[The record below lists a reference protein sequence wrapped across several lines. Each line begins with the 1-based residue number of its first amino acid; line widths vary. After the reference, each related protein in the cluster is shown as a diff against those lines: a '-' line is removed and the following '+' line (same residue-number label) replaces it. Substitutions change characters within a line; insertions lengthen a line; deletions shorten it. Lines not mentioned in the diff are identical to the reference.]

1 MNVYAGLCNHARSVS
16 IAGVCDG
23 IHCRDIPLSTAD
35 YERATAVLPTP
46 SSVGASADA
55 MRSFPALE
63 RSIVFLRRYK
73 RLLAV
78 GVFLGVLLA
87 IFEVSGLRDHFNL
100 AFIRQLILQHR
111 VGGLIL
117 FVLLFS
123 LGNLIQIPGWVFLA
137 AAVLTLGRVWGG
149 VVTYVAAVTSCA
161 ITFVMIRALGGDA
174 LRLLKN
180 GIAVRLLRQLDAQ
193 PIASVALLRV
203 LFQTVPALNYALAM
217 SGIKFRTYLI
227 GTLVGLPV
235 PIALYCIFF
244 NILANWLHVS

>member
-1 MNVYAGLCNHARSVS
+1 MA
-16 IAGVCDG
+16 
-23 IHCRDIPLSTAD
+23 ST
-35 YERATAVLPTP
+35 LK
-46 SSVGASADA
+46 
-55 MRSFPALE
+55 
-63 RSIVFLRRYK
+63 RYK
-73 RLLAV
+73 RLLTV
-78 GVFLGVLLA
+78 GLFLGVLLA
-87 IFEVSGLRDHFNL
+87 IFEDSGLRDHFNL

-111 VGGLIL
+111 VGGLML

-123 LGNLIQIPGWVFLA
+123 LDNLIQIPDWVFLA

-161 ITFVMIRALGGDA
+161 ITFVTIRLLGGDA

-180 GIAVRLLRQLDAQ
+180 RIAVRLLRQLDAQ

-227 GTLVGLPV
+227 GTLLGLPV

-244 NILANWLHVS
+244 NILVNWLHVS

>member
-1 MNVYAGLCNHARSVS
+1 MLRPLPRHADVHFRVEQVTGVGPTRSLNGAQFEAMKSNQALDFV
-16 IAGVCDG
+16 
-23 IHCRDIPLSTAD
+23 IP
-35 YERATAVLPTP
+35 YVL
-46 SSVGASADA
+46 
-55 MRSFPALE
+55 
-63 RSIVFLRRYK
+63 RYK
-73 RLLAV
+73 RLLGV
-78 GVFLGVLLA
+78 GLFLGILLTV
-87 IFEVSGLRDHFNL
+87 FEVSGLRDHFNL
-100 AFIRQLILQHR
+100 AFMRQVILQHQI
-111 VGGLIL
+111 GGLML

-137 AAVLTLGRVWGG
+137 AAVLTLGRVGGG

-161 ITFVMIRALGGDA
+161 FTFVTIRALGGDA

-180 GIAVRLLRQLDAQ
+180 RVAVRLLRELDAH
-193 PIASVALLRV
+193 PIASVALLRI

-244 NILANWLHVS
+244 DILATGLGVR